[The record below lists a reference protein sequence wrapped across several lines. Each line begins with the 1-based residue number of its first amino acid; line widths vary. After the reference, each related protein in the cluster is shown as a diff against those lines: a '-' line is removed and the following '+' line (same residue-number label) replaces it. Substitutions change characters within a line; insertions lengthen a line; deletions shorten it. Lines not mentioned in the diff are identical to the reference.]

1 MKPTKN
7 IASMALI
14 FTFAAL
20 AIFGGIVFIGTYF
33 AGRNERDGFLD
44 VSGRMEGREYHA
56 GTKFAGKVD
65 QMWVKESQVV
75 KAGQKIA
82 HIHSPQLHAM
92 IARAEA
98 RLRETESDLNLAEL
112 EYQRY
117 ARLFRERAVAKTE
130 YDHVENRYV
139 QAKENVVAA
148 KREIDKLK
156 ADIEDTTIVAPISGV
171 IVTKIV
177 RKGEVIAS
185 GTPLV
190 TIINMDDL
198 YLKVFLSTDI
208 AGKVNLGDEARV
220 FPDAL
225 PDEEFKAVVD
235 RIAEKA
241 EFTPKNVETKSQRA
255 KLVFQIKL
263 KILENTDHRLK
274 PGMPSNGAIKIDKK
288 ASWQSYQQS

>member
-1 MKPTKN
+1 
-7 IASMALI
+7 MALI

-20 AIFGGIVFIGTYF
+20 VVFGGIVFIGTYF
-33 AGRNERDGFLD
+33 GGRSERAGFLD

-65 QMWVKESQVV
+65 QMWVKEGQTVE
-75 KAGQKIA
+75 AGQKIA
-82 HIHSPQLHAM
+82 HIHSRQLHAI
-92 IARAEA
+92 IARAKA
-98 RLRETESDLNLAEL
+98 HLREAESDLNLAEL
-112 EYQRY
+112 QYQRY

-130 YDHVENRYV
+130 YDHIENQYI
-139 QAKENVVAA
+139 QAKENVIAS
-148 KREIDKLK
+148 KREIDKLN
-156 ADIEDTTIVAPISGV
+156 ADLEDTTIVAPISGV

-198 YLKVFLSTDI
+198 YLQIFLSTDI

-220 FPDAL
+220 FPDAM

-235 RIAEKA
+235 RIAAKA

-263 KILENTDHRLK
+263 KILENTNHRLK
-274 PGMPSNGAIKIDKK
+274 PGMPANGTIKIDKK
-288 ASWQSYQQS
+288 ASWQSYRQP